1 MRNNK
6 FFIGFMFV
14 LIIGLIFLAGCSSN
28 NDEGSNNNNN
38 GSNDTSGSGEEVTI
52 DIFQFKVEVK
62 DQLEA
67 LVKQYEDEHPNVSI
81 NVKTV
86 GGGNDYGASLKAAF
100 ASGEEPDIFNIGGP
114 SDIAE
119 YRDNLGD
126 VSDTK
131 AIEEE
136 MGRAVC

>member
-6 FFIGFMFV
+6 FFTGFMFV
-14 LIIGLIFLAGCSSN
+14 LIIGLISLAGCSSN
-28 NDEGSNNNNN
+28 NDEGSNNNN

-86 GGGNDYGASLKAAF
+86 GGGNDYGASIKSTLDC
-100 ASGEEPDIFNIGGP
+100 GYMPDVF
-114 SDIAE
+114 
-119 YRDNLGD
+119 
-126 VSDTK
+126 
-131 AIEEE
+131 
-136 MGRAVC
+136 

>member
-6 FFIGFMFV
+6 FFMGFMFV
-14 LIIGLIFLAGCSSN
+14 LLIGLISLAGCSSN
-28 NDEGSNNNNN
+28 NDGSKNNN
-38 GSNDTSGSGEEVTI
+38 GSNNNSSGSGEEVTI

-62 DQLEA
+62 DQFEA

-86 GGGNDYGASLKAAF
+86 GGGNDYGASLKASF
-100 ASGEEPDIFNIGGP
+100 AAGEEPDIFSIGGP

-119 YRDNLGD
+119 YRDNFGE
-126 VSDTK
+126 VYDTK
-131 AIEEE
+131 S
-136 MGRAVC
+136 